1 MILIIAHNELV
12 KEALKYQNCAIVLKP
27 VVLYLTDMVYSRLF
41 YKRISESVSHPF
53 PANFQNIITPRHRPM
68 TCDR

>member
-12 KEALKYQNCAIVLKP
+12 KEALNYQNCAIVLKP

-41 YKRISESVSHPF
+41 YKHIS
-53 PANFQNIITPRHRPM
+53 N
-68 TCDR
+68 